1 MIGGEL
7 HGKFIILSF
16 RDDEEA
22 LYNKVISAIYAIS
35 NFPIMAASADAPLL
49 FGSLQ
54 IDPQRRLV
62 WQSGQ
67 AVDLTPMEF
76 DILLL
81 LAYRPGQVFTARQI
95 YEAVAVD
102 SFDASWT
109 GISSMVYKLRRKLGA
124 GIIETVR
131 GHGYNFVVPGTS
143 LKYSKRTTDLLPLCA
158 SFISPP
164 VMRPRHTGLL
174 LVFVNSIGKMGNCGE
189 AVFSSCK
196 IRILNL

>member
-7 HGKFIILSF
+7 LGKLIVLSF
-16 RDDEEA
+16 RDDEDVLFSKTMSA
-22 LYNKVISAIYAIS
+22 LASVADFSTAT
-35 NFPIMAASADAPLL
+35 ASAEAPIL

-62 WQSGQ
+62 RQ
-67 AVDLTPMEF
+67 AGHTVDLTPMEF

-81 LAYRPGQVFTARQI
+81 LARRPGQVFTARQI
-95 YEAVAVD
+95 YEAVAAD

-131 GHGYNFVVPGTS
+131 GHGY
-143 LKYSKRTTDLLPLCA
+143 R
-158 SFISPP
+158 
-164 VMRPRHTGLL
+164 MR
-174 LVFVNSIGKMGNCGE
+174 IEK
-189 AVFSSCK
+189 
-196 IRILNL
+196 

>member
-35 NFPIMAASADAPLL
+35 NFPIMAASAVAPLL

-81 LAYRPGQVFTARQI
+81 LARRPGQVFTARQI
-95 YEAVAVD
+95 YEAVAAD
-102 SFDASWT
+102 SYDASWT

-131 GHGYNFVVPGTS
+131 GHGYKFVVPGTS
-143 LKYSKRTTDLLPLCA
+143 LK
-158 SFISPP
+158 
-164 VMRPRHTGLL
+164 
-174 LVFVNSIGKMGNCGE
+174 
-189 AVFSSCK
+189 
-196 IRILNL
+196 

>member
-1 MIGGEL
+1 MTGGEL
-7 HGKFIILSF
+7 LGKLIILSF

-35 NFPIMAASADAPLL
+35 NFPIMAASADALLL

-81 LAYRPGQVFTARQI
+81 LARRPGQVFTARQI
-95 YEAVAVD
+95 YEAVATD

-131 GHGYNFVVPGTS
+131 GHGYRFAP
-143 LKYSKRTTDLLPLCA
+143 K
-158 SFISPP
+158 
-164 VMRPRHTGLL
+164 
-174 LVFVNSIGKMGNCGE
+174 
-189 AVFSSCK
+189 
-196 IRILNL
+196 

>member
-7 HGKFIILSF
+7 LGKLIILSF

-22 LYNKVISAIYAIS
+22 LFSKAISALSSVADFS
-35 NFPIMAASADAPLL
+35 TVAATADAPLL

-54 IDPQRRLV
+54 IDPQCRLV

-67 AVDLTPMEF
+67 AVELTPMEF

-81 LAYRPGQVFTARQI
+81 LACRPGQVFSARQI
-95 YEAVAVD
+95 YEAVATD

-109 GISSMVYKLRRKLGA
+109 GISSMIYKLRRKLGT

-131 GHGYNFVVPGTS
+131 GHGYKFCIKNTA
-143 LKYSKRTTDLLPLCA
+143 K
-158 SFISPP
+158 
-164 VMRPRHTGLL
+164 
-174 LVFVNSIGKMGNCGE
+174 
-189 AVFSSCK
+189 
-196 IRILNL
+196 